1 MGEVNWF
8 DLAVPD
14 ATKVRDFYQ
23 KVVGWTSTDVEMGG
37 YQDYCMNEPATGKTI
52 AGVCHAR
59 GVNEG
64 LPPQWLIYINVV
76 NLDESMAQCKMH
88 GGSVVYGPRD
98 MGSYGR
104 MCVIR
109 DPAGAV
115 AGLMEPRKQ

>member
-1 MGEVNWF
+1 MGEVTWF

-14 ATKVRDFYQ
+14 ATKLRDFYQ

-37 YQDYCMNEPATGKTI
+37 YQDYCMNDPSTGKTI

-64 LPPQWLIYINVV
+64 LPPQWLIYINVA
-76 NLDESMAQCKMH
+76 NLDESMAQCKML

-115 AGLMEPRKQ
+115 AGLMEPNSA